1 MVSILQIKFFSNEL
15 NNMLGL
21 CLVSEIIVHSHYS
34 TYLTSL
40 IQLNITIRM
49 FMKEK
54 VLQIMMRWY
63 TKKKKQFEN
72 FRLSLTILGMTSSI
86 LVQKAQT
93 NLLKHYFPFAFSFYE
108 TEYVQIKDAIIA
120 IKKSFKIRYRI
131 LASTHAHV
139 NRWMY

>member
-1 MVSILQIKFFSNEL
+1 
-15 NNMLGL
+15 
-21 CLVSEIIVHSHYS
+21 
-34 TYLTSL
+34 
-40 IQLNITIRM
+40 
-49 FMKEK
+49 
-54 VLQIMMRWY
+54 
-63 TKKKKQFEN
+63 
-72 FRLSLTILGMTSSI
+72 MTSSI

-139 NRWMY
+139 NR